1 MAVFGIH
8 RDPITVD
15 YLRLGEDWCFHCG
28 LRDGCDEKD
37 PGCLFELLT
46 PEQAAEQARVE
57 AIAQAI
63 VERHLARAV
72 ADCGPMS
79 RVPAHRPSYRGY
91 SKVST

>member
-28 LRDGCDEKD
+28 LGECNDKD
-37 PGCLFELLT
+37 PGCLLQLFT

-57 AIAQAI
+57 AIAAVL
-63 VERHLARAV
+63 VERSLARAV

-79 RVPAHRPSYRGY
+79 RVPAHRPSYRVY